1 MTRVQQSIQEAAFKG
16 DHNLVA
22 SLTTAN
28 PDAVRVKDEDGRTAL
43 HWAASGKH
51 LEITRALLAA
61 GADATTTDEGGMTP
75 LHIAASTGSLEIAQL
90 LLEAAPAVIDN
101 KTESGQ
107 TALHYAASK
116 NHVEVMDA
124 LLNAGAD
131 PSSRDRY
138 GQTPMHRAATRGW
151 VRIARRLKEDPRA
164 KVNVR
169 DAVGN
174 TPLHLAAED
183 VQIEMIKYLLAAG
196 ADTDVSN
203 KEKQRPIDVT
213 SDKAAQALLAAAVSD
228 EAA

>member
-1 MTRVQQSIQEAAFKG
+1 MTIVQQSIQEAAFKG

-28 PDAVRVKDEDGRTAL
+28 PDAVRAKDEDGRTAL

-51 LEITRALLAA
+51 LEITRGLLAA
-61 GADATTTDEGGMTP
+61 GGDATTADDGGMTP
-75 LHIAASTGSLEIAQL
+75 LHIAASTGSHEIVLL

-116 NHVEVMDA
+116 NHAEVVDA

-131 PSSRDRY
+131 PSARDRY

-151 VRIARRLKEDPRA
+151 VRIARRLKEDTRA

-169 DAVGN
+169 DATGN
-174 TPLHLAAED
+174 TPLHVAAED
-183 VQIEMIKYLLAAG
+183 VQIDMIKYLLAEG
-196 ADTDVSN
+196 ADADVEN
-203 KEKQRPIDVT
+203 KEKQRPKDVT
-213 SDKAAQALLAAAVSD
+213 TDKAVQALLAAAVSED
-228 EAA
+228 AT

>member
-1 MTRVQQSIQEAAFKG
+1 MQPITYANESDCAQLILDVGSRMTRVQQSIQEAAFKG

-116 NHVEVMDA
+116 NHVEAPTLRRVTGMAKHPCTAPRRADGCA
-124 LLNAGAD
+124 SLAG
-131 PSSRDRY
+131 
-138 GQTPMHRAATRGW
+138 
-151 VRIARRLKEDPRA
+151 
-164 KVNVR
+164 
-169 DAVGN
+169 
-174 TPLHLAAED
+174 
-183 VQIEMIKYLLAAG
+183 
-196 ADTDVSN
+196 
-203 KEKQRPIDVT
+203 
-213 SDKAAQALLAAAVSD
+213 
-228 EAA
+228 

>member
-1 MTRVQQSIQEAAFKG
+1 MTTAQETIQNAAFKG

-22 SLTTAN
+22 SLVTAN
-28 PDAVRVKDEDGRTAL
+28 PDAVHAKDEDGRTAL

-61 GADATTTDEGGMTP
+61 GADATKADDGGMTA
-75 LHIAASTGSLEIAQL
+75 LHIASSTGSHELLGL
-90 LLEAAPAVIDN
+90 LLAAAPAAIDN

-116 NHVEVMDA
+116 NYADVVDA

-131 PSSRDRY
+131 PASRDQY
-138 GQTPMHRAATRGW
+138 GQTPMHRASARGW
-151 VRIARRLKEDPRA
+151 VRIAARLKQDPRA

-169 DAVGN
+169 DALGN
-174 TPLHLAAED
+174 TPLHVAAED
-183 VQIEMIKYLLAAG
+183 VQIDVIKYLLSAG
-196 ADTDVSN
+196 ADASTRNKEGLTPADVS
-203 KEKQRPIDVT
+203 
-213 SDKAAQALLAAAVSD
+213 SDKAVQALLTSACT